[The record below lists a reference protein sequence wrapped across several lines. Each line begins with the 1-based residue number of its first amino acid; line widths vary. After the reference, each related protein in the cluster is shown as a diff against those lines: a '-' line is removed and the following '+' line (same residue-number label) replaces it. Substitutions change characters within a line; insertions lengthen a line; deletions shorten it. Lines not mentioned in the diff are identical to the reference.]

1 MRIAIYHDLPSGGAK
16 RALYEWTRHLSQKHS
31 IDVYTT
37 NTADH
42 EFCDIRPF
50 SKNYNISYF
59 SPRKLYESPFGR
71 LNQYQRWMDLNDLK
85 QVGRDVAEKINTG
98 GYDVLF
104 AHPSI
109 YTTIPLV
116 LIFTT
121 IPSVYYLHEPFGPG
135 ITPHHVKGVNILRPV
150 WKDMLDNNDPLIKL
164 YNHRLE
170 NLRKQ
175 SIENAHL
182 LLSNSKFTCEKTKS
196 NYGRNSTVCHVGVDV
211 HGFYKMPLVEEDF
224 VLSVGELSPRKG
236 FDFLVECLGQ
246 IPSQYRPAL
255 KLACN
260 TIHAHEQAYVESLAR
275 EKGVN
280 LEILYNLNVDQLR
293 LLYNKAKLC
302 VYAPIMEPFGL
313 VPLEAM
319 ACGKAVVGVKEG
331 GILESIVHEY
341 TGLLIERNIEKFSN
355 AIMELLKNPGWRNKM
370 GEQGRQYI
378 LKNWSWEKS
387 VVELEKHLHS
397 VTQPTLKN

>member
-16 RALYEWTRHLSQKHS
+16 RALYEWTRHLSRKHR

-37 NTADH
+37 NTANH

-50 SKNYNISYF
+50 SESHNISIF
-59 SPRKLYESPFGR
+59 SPRKLYKSPFGR
-71 LNQYQRWMDLNDLK
+71 LNQYQRWKDLNDLK
-85 QVGRDVAEKINTG
+85 QASRDVAGKINAG

-135 ITPHHVKGVNILRPV
+135 ITSHAGKETNILRTV
-150 WKDMLDNNDPLIKL
+150 WKDMLDKHDPLIKL

-170 NLRKQ
+170 TVRKQ
-175 SIENAHL
+175 SIEKADL
-182 LLSNSKFTCEKTKS
+182 LLSNSKFTCEKTKN
-196 NYGRNSTVCHVGVDV
+196 NYGRNSTVCHLGVDV
-211 HGFYKMPLVEEDF
+211 HGFNKMSLEEEDF
-224 VLSVGELSPRKG
+224 VVSVGELSPRKG
-236 FDFLVECLGQ
+236 FDFLVKCLGQ
-246 IPSQYRPAL
+246 IPSQERPAL

-260 TIHAHEQAYVESLAR
+260 TIHTGEQAYLQGLAR
-275 EKGVN
+275 EKSVN
-280 LEILYNLNVDQLR
+280 LEILYNLNMDQLR

-331 GILESIVHEY
+331 GIVESVVHEY
-341 TGLLIERNIEKFSN
+341 TGLLIERNIEKFSH
-355 AIMELLKNPGWRNKM
+355 AIMELLKNPGLRNKM

-378 LKNWSWEKS
+378 LENWSWEKS
-387 VVELEKHLHS
+387 VFELETYLHS
-397 VTQPTLKN
+397 VTQSP